1 MDGSPARPVT
11 IRILNSNVKYAM
23 TESNQNTSKPGTMYS
38 DGSYQA
44 RHPTWHEEDSCW
56 KADQICR
63 IIESNSIRFNSYVD
77 IGCGAGR
84 VLHELSLRYPSARFH
99 GYDIS
104 PHAIAMAKKYETER
118 VSFHHLQVFPPS
130 GIKCDVAAVID
141 LVEHIED
148 YLGFLRKLRELAN
161 YFIFHIPLEISVE
174 GALRDR
180 QILARRTSGHLH
192 YFTKATALAALDET
206 GYEVIDSQYT
216 PAFIDL
222 ARTPKQRLARV
233 VTKLFFR
240 LKPDLCV
247 RLLGGASLMVLARPK
262 EVSFEEYALPT
273 QESAI

>member
-1 MDGSPARPVT
+1 MTA
-11 IRILNSNVKYAM
+11 SNH
-23 TESNQNTSKPGTMYS
+23 STSEPGTMYS
-38 DGSYQA
+38 NGSYQA
-44 RHPTWHEEDSCW
+44 CHPTWHEEDSCW
-56 KADQICR
+56 KAEQISR
-63 IIESNSIRFNSYVD
+63 IIDSNSIRFKSYVD
-77 IGCGAGR
+77 IGCGAGK

-104 PHAIAMAKKYETER
+104 PQAIAMAKKYENER
-118 VSFHHLQVFPPS
+118 VSFFHMEAIPQ
-130 GIKCDVAAVID
+130 GDIKYNVAAVID

-148 YLGFLRKLRELAN
+148 YLGFLRQIQELAD
-161 YFIFHIPLEISVE
+161 YFIFHIPLEISAE

-233 VTKLFFR
+233 VMKLFFR

-247 RLLGGASLMVLARPK
+247 RLLGGASLMVLAKPRASEDPR
-262 EVSFEEYALPT
+262 
-273 QESAI
+273 